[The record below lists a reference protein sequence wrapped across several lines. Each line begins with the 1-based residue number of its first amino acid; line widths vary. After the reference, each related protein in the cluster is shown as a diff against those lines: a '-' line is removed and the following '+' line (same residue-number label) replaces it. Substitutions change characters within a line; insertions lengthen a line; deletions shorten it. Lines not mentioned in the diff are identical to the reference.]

1 MRKLFLA
8 LSALLLTAG
17 VAWAQTNVPPDLVE
31 AARKARAERAK
42 KGTQARVFT
51 NDSLVQIGGDI
62 STVGEAG
69 AAAPTSAPAAA
80 GGAAS
85 DQAMSETGAAAVG
98 EGEKKECNDECWRGK
113 FRAQRDKI
121 RSAQRELDILQREY
135 NLARTQ
141 HYQDPN
147 QAVREQ
153 YSNSTAGGRELQ
165 KLLDAISEKQREIT
179 DLERGL
185 STLED
190 ELRRAG
196 GNPGLARE

>member
-1 MRKLFLA
+1 MRRVLLAVGALFL
-8 LSALLLTAG
+8 SASA
-17 VAWAQTNVPPDLVE
+17 AWAQSNIPPNLVE
-31 AARKARAERAK
+31 AARKARAEQAK
-42 KGTQARVFT
+42 KGLQTRVFT
-51 NDSLVQIGGDI
+51 NDSLARLGGEI

-69 AAAPTSAPAAA
+69 TSAPAAA
-80 GGAAS
+80 TENTGGEKAMSGEGASTEGAA
-85 DQAMSETGAAAVG
+85 D
-98 EGEKKECNDECWRGK
+98 KKECNDECWRQK
-113 FRAQRDKI
+113 FKEQREKI
-121 RSAQRELDILQREY
+121 RNTQRELDILQREY

-141 HYQDPN
+141 YYQDPN

-165 KLLDAISEKQREIT
+165 KLLESINQKKQEIT

-190 ELRRAG
+190 DLRRAG

>member
-1 MRKLFLA
+1 MRKLVLA
-8 LSALLLTAG
+8 LSALLLVTGA
-17 VAWAQTNVPPDLVE
+17 AWAQSNLPPDLVE
-31 AARKARAERAK
+31 AARKARAEQAK
-42 KGTQARVFT
+42 KGTQTRVFT
-51 NDSLVQIGGDI
+51 NDSLARLGGEI
-62 STVGEAG
+62 STVGEG
-69 AAAPTSAPAAA
+69 AAETPAAA
-80 GGAAS
+80 RGEAGAQ
-85 DQAMSETGAAAVG
+85 QAMSGDAAAEG
-98 EGEKKECNDECWRGK
+98 AGEKKECNDECWRAK
-113 FRAQRDKI
+113 FREQRQKT
-121 RSAQRELDILQREY
+121 RNAQRELDILQREY

-141 HYQDPN
+141 YYQDPN

-165 KLLDAISEKQREIT
+165 KLLESIDQKKQEIA